1 MAHPQLYWGDDGYYG
16 YDAWLAFPFLKTET
30 LTSNWGRNYHFL
42 FAWVFVLNG
51 LIYLLTNFFNKHFFR
66 DLLPSREQLTIAYI
80 VADIRDHLRLQP
92 PRGEAAREYSVLQKL
107 SYLVVVFVLC
117 PILLVTGL
125 SMSPGFT
132 AVMPEL
138 LDLVFGRQSGRSIH
152 FIAAS
157 LLVLFFVVHI
167 AQVFIA
173 GFINELRAM
182 LTGNYVLPKENK

>member
-1 MAHPQLYWGDDGYYG
+1 M
-16 YDAWLAFPFLKTET
+16 
-30 LTSNWGRNYHFL
+30 
-42 FAWVFVLNG
+42 
-51 LIYLLTNFFNKHFFR
+51 
-66 DLLPSREQLTIAYI
+66 
-80 VADIRDHLRLQP
+80 ADIRDHLRLQP